1 MFSELV
7 VAYLFLGG
15 TGAGACAV
23 AASLGLFADT
33 DEVCRA
39 ATARFRDGCGRWYGR
54 FFGGSLTAAA
64 ASLSVGVV
72 CLVADAGRPD
82 RLLLLLTA
90 GPTSYVAVGAWV
102 LSACLVLALLC
113 ALAWRG
119 VVPVSVPL
127 LRGLCALLL
136 AAAVATAAYTGLLL
150 ADMPAVPLWHSWW
163 LPAAFV
169 ISSLSC
175 GIAVVLA
182 AALLTGCASAF
193 SRTLHTLVRV
203 DGALI
208 LAEAA
213 VLVAW
218 VASVW
223 ADAGVGS
230 ADAARTATDEA
241 ALASLQL
248 LIAGPH
254 AALFWVGLVG
264 VGLALPIA
272 VDVLALRAAASWR
285 SAPCASLAGQGA
297 LLASAFCV
305 LIGGAC
311 LRAAVVAA
319 GALPIAAGPF

>member
-23 AASLGLFADT
+23 AAALGLFADT

-39 ATARFRDGCGRWYGR
+39 ATARFRDGRGRWYGR

-64 ASLSVGVV
+64 ASLAVGVL

-90 GPTSYVAVGAWV
+90 GPTSYLAVGAWA
-102 LSACLVLALLC
+102 LSACLALAVLC

-119 VVPVSVPL
+119 VVPAPVPL

-182 AALLTGCASAF
+182 VALLTGCASAF
-193 SRTLHTLVRV
+193 SRTLRALVRV

-208 LAEAA
+208 LAEAV
-213 VLVAW
+213 VLAAW

-223 ADAGVGS
+223 ADAGAGS

-241 ALASLQL
+241 ALASLRL
-248 LIAGPH
+248 LLTGPH
-254 AALFWVGLVG
+254 AVLFWVGLAG
-264 VGLALPIA
+264 VGLALPIV
-272 VDVLALRAAASWR
+272 VDVLALRAAAPRR
-285 SAPCASLAGQGA
+285 SAPCAPLAGQGA

-319 GALPIAAGPF
+319 GALPIGAGPF